1 MDPVP
6 HGIIRL
12 LGVPP
17 IRATRRWYYE
27 RRQFHRWPDTFCGV
41 YGSFAEAAR
50 AAPAGS
56 KVGYDHPEM
65 AELYD
70 ESLDRVRP
78 GDYPALFW
86 LQRAFDEGV
95 RTVFDFGGHIGIS
108 YYAFQRWVRFPDEL
122 AWRVCDLPRVLEA
135 GRALA
140 GEQEANGL
148 SFTTEFAEAA
158 GVDLFCGL
166 GSLQYVEQSLPQ
178 RLGSLPALPKRL
190 LLNRWPLTD
199 GRPFVTLQHR
209 GTYHP
214 YAVFNRL
221 EMVSGFEALGYKV
234 VDIWE
239 VPALSCTVPFHPDC
253 AVPRYSGLYLCRRES
268 MPQGLPSRTDST
280 S

>member
-1 MDPVP
+1 MEPVP
-6 HGIIRL
+6 QGIIRL

-17 IRATRRWYYE
+17 IRAARRWYYE

-41 YGSFAEAAR
+41 YGSFAQAAR
-50 AAPAGS
+50 AAPIGS

-70 ESLDRVRP
+70 ESLDRVWP

-108 YYAFQRWVRFPDEL
+108 YYAYQRWVRYPDGL
-122 AWRVCDLPRVLEA
+122 VWRVCDLPPEVEA
-135 GRALA
+135 GRAFA
-140 GEQEANGL
+140 GERGAPAL

-158 GVDLFCGL
+158 GVDLFAAL
-166 GSLQYVEQSLPQ
+166 ASLQCVEEPLPQ

-199 GRPFVTLQHR
+199 GRPFVTLKHR

-214 YAVFNRL
+214 YAVFNRA
-221 EMVSGFEALGYKV
+221 EMVRGFEALGYEV
-234 VDIWE
+234 LDAWE
-239 VPALSCTVPFHPDC
+239 VPGLSCTVPFHPEC
-253 AVPRYSGLYLCRRES
+253 EVRRYSGLYLRRRE
-268 MPQGLPSRTDST
+268 
-280 S
+280 